1 MSHTTEPRSR
11 ERSTA
16 VACPNTSSC
25 RASAWGRRDAT
36 PCSKAGPCSQYSA
49 RTLSRMSM
57 VTLPSEVGLACSCC
71 CWGAAGPPLRRRLAP
86 PLGRP
91 RLRRCRLV
99 GGEPE
104 KKRARCGSKSC
115 RASTRRSCPR
125 SRRSLSSHCPR
136 RSSSSS
142 SSRPLRVW
150 DRPPGAPGA
159 SSSRKAS
166 RSSSHSVSCP
176 PTTSN
181 IRWYVP
187 NQPPNRPSDSV
198 RTSLGAHPG
207 APYRLPFVVLSK
219 PDPLALL
226 GRYCALPSTQVVP
239 STRH

>member
-16 VACPNTSSC
+16 VACPNTSNC
-25 RASAWGRRDAT
+25 RASAWGRREAT
-36 PCSKAGPCSQYSA
+36 PCSNAGPCSQYSA
-49 RTLSRMSM
+49 RTLSRMSQ
-57 VTLPSEVGLACSCC
+57 VTLPSEVGRAGSCC
-71 CWGAAGPPLRRRLAP
+71 CWGVVVAPLRRRLAP

-104 KKRARCGSKSC
+104 ERKMRCGSKSW
-115 RASTRRSCPR
+115 RDSRRRSCPSSLR
-125 SRRSLSSHCPR
+125 LLSSHCPR

-142 SSRPLRVW
+142 SSRPLRARA
-150 DRPPGAPGA
+150 RPPGAPGT

-166 RSSSHSVSCP
+166 SSSSHSVSCP

-187 NQPPNRPSDSV
+187 NKPPNTASDSV
-198 RTSLGAHPG
+198 RTSLGARRG
-207 APYRLPFVVLSK
+207 APRQSPFVALSES
-219 PDPLALL
+219 DPLALE
-226 GRYCALPSTQVVP
+226 GRYLPLPSTQVVP